1 MSGGKPQLPPPHQ
14 RALRMRG
21 VSAGSPI
28 FFSKGR
34 GGGEGKICLV
44 SPAPIRKERKK
55 MITRNVVREK
65 GKNKE
70 KNHPPS
76 IPILPSFKMP
86 FASPPQLE
94 QIYFVS

>member
-55 MITRNVVREK
+55 
-65 GKNKE
+65 
-70 KNHPPS
+70 
-76 IPILPSFKMP
+76 
-86 FASPPQLE
+86 
-94 QIYFVS
+94 